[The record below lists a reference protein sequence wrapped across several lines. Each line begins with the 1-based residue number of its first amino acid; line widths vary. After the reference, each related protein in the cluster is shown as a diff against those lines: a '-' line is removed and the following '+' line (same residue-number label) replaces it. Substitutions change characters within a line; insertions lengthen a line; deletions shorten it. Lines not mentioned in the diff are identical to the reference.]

1 MLIVYAHQIKEYL
14 NTWNSWGKKIDL
26 RINVS
31 EQSYNFHKVFKNPK
45 IKKNKNSKKSK
56 EESIYVGRTRDKWN
70 KKSKQPG
77 GIRKFWK

>member
-26 RINVS
+26 KINVS

-45 IKKNKNSKKSK
+45 IKKKK
-56 EESIYVGRTRDKWN
+56 
-70 KKSKQPG
+70 
-77 GIRKFWK
+77 